1 MLYQSRDFYM
11 NKDSIFLTFDNY
23 EYDEEGYYKD
33 PDATEEIPTEA
44 EASTEEAPVEETS
57 ADETSFEE

>member
-1 MLYQSRDFYM
+1 MIMKTMSMMIIMSMMKKFNNLFVS
-11 NKDSIFLTFDNY
+11 
-23 EYDEEGYYKD
+23 EYYKD

>member
-1 MLYQSRDFYM
+1 MSEFFR
-11 NKDSIFLTFDNY
+11 NHREEVITVSIY

-44 EASTEEAPVEETS
+44 EASTEEAPAEETS